1 MCGARQIQKQEQAL
15 ACLLRK
21 ANVRICDEEPRSIVH
36 RAEAA
41 GGGFTGTVEQLRK
54 RQETL
59 QVKKHLSEGN
69 VRNETLTVSN
79 NSHKNAAFIL

>member
-1 MCGARQIQKQEQAL
+1 MCEARQIQKQEQAL

-21 ANVRICDEEPRSIVH
+21 ANVRICDEEPGALFIET
-36 RAEAA
+36 EAA
-41 GGGFTGTVEQLRK
+41 GGGFTVTVEQLRK

-69 VRNETLTVSN
+69 VMNETLKVSN